1 MGEGVLIIEPPG
13 GAEGIFLYK
22 MVGIAE
28 KSAGAGVMVEIS
40 WGINSSLYCTTYTD
54 VEFENCVEGKREG
67 KKLSKGHFTGGSRW
81 LTLEMCRGRKGFKK
95 KFNGI

>member
-13 GAEGIFLYK
+13 GAGGLFLYM

-40 WGINSSLYCTTYTD
+40 WGINSSLYCTTY
-54 VEFENCVEGKREG
+54 VYRC
-67 KKLSKGHFTGGSRW
+67 
-81 LTLEMCRGRKGFKK
+81 
-95 KFNGI
+95 GI